1 MRMRSPGRLLAAL
14 MLTIGALPARAAMPV
29 AIAIVIDDLG
39 DRPVETRMATELPGP
54 VACAFLPESPYT
66 RRYADAAHAAGKE
79 VLLHL
84 PLQPLTAKAHPLTLV
99 TNAPDPVRDAALS
112 RLLASVPHL
121 DGVNNHEGSLATSS
135 HSAMHWLMGQ
145 LVAHHVGYFI
155 DSYTTARSVAYP
167 IARAHGL
174 PTTRRRVFLDN
185 NPDPA
190 AVNAQFDELLR
201 QARLHGSALAIG
213 HPHRSTLAVLRARI
227 PELAAR
233 GIVLLAPSQLIGRY
247 ETRPYLMPVRLQ
259 LSEQLGGGQTS
270 SASIAAQRAPSEY

>member
-1 MRMRSPGRLLAAL
+1 MRGQGRLLAAL
-14 MLTIGALPARAAMPV
+14 ILTIASLPSRAATPV

-39 DRPVETRMATELPGP
+39 DRAVETRMATELPGP
-54 VACAFLPESPYT
+54 VACAFLPESPFT

-84 PLQPLTAKAHPLTLV
+84 PLQPIAAKPHPLTLV
-99 TNAPDPVRDAALS
+99 TSAPDPVRDVALS

-135 HSAMHWLMGQ
+135 HVAMHWLMGQ

-155 DSYTTARSVAYP
+155 DSYTSARSVAYP

-174 PTTRRRVFLDN
+174 PATRRRVFLDN
-185 NPDPA
+185 DPDPA
-190 AVNAQFDELLR
+190 AINAQFNELLR
-201 QARLHGSALAIG
+201 QARLHGAALAIG
-213 HPHRSTLAVLRARI
+213 HPHLSTLAVLRARL
-227 PELAAR
+227 PALAAQ
-233 GIVLLAPSQLIGRY
+233 GVVLLPPSQLIARY

-259 LSEQLGGGQTS
+259 LSEQLGARPAITA
-270 SASIAAQRAPSEY
+270 SAAPQRAPSQY